1 MAKKPMDSATQANQR
16 QELREIAISD
26 PQAAVIRAVV
36 AGASQKAAAAACGV
50 SEYTVS
56 RWANSDPAYIAALNL
71 ARLDAWE
78 HHRAELAAL
87 LSMARETLRDL
98 VDGIGGIDPAVR
110 LKAAALI
117 LGEFAQAPTGPVTVE
132 DATLQL
138 QMRHKGRWQLEQDS
152 TITMADMY
160 AEALLNI

>member
-1 MAKKPMDSATQANQR
+1 MAKGKDSASIANER
-16 QELREIAISD
+16 QELREIAITD
-26 PQAAVIRAVV
+26 TQAAVIRAVV

-71 ARLDAWE
+71 ERLFAWE
-78 HHRAELAAL
+78 TQRAELAKLLIKARQAL
-87 LSMARETLRDL
+87 EFVLE
-98 VDGIGGIDPAVR
+98 GNDPGAMVR
-110 LKAAALI
+110 AAALI
-117 LGEFAQAPTGPVTVE
+117 LEQFATRPDGPVTLE
-132 DATLQL
+132 DAELELQA
-138 QMRHKGRWQLEQDS
+138 RHKARWQLEQDA